1 MLPAVAEHLSIEQQG
16 RIGLI
21 RLDRPPANAMDL
33 DLLRE
38 IPEALDEIAATDAGA
53 FVLTGRPGF
62 FSAGLDLKVAP
73 TLDTAGQDE
82 MVMGVNRMAA
92 TLYGLDRPLVAAVTG
107 HAIAGG
113 LIAALCADYR
123 VGSTEGKLGLTE
135 LRVGVPYPACA
146 IAVVNAELSA
156 PVARR
161 LALEANLIEPPE
173 ALAWQIVDE
182 LVAPDAVL
190 SRALEVAEEL
200 AAMPAQAY
208 AIVKRQIRGAQAD
221 EMRRIVEEEDDPL
234 LGKWLAGEA
243 ADAAAAVLRGD
254 S

>member
-1 MLPAVAEHLSIEQQG
+1 MSARHVTIEQQG

-38 IPEALDEIAATDAGA
+38 IPEALEEIANTDAAA
-53 FVLTGRPGF
+53 FVLTGRPGY

-73 TLDTAGQDE
+73 TLDAAGQDE

-92 TLYGLDRPLVAAVTG
+92 ALYGLERPLVAAVTG

-135 LRVGVPYPACA
+135 LRVGVPYPAVA
-146 IAVVNAELSA
+146 IAVVNAELAA

-161 LALEANLIEPPE
+161 LALEANLLEPPE
-173 ALAWQIVDE
+173 ALTWQIVDE
-182 LVAPDAVL
+182 LAEPESVL
-190 SRALEVAEEL
+190 PRALEVAEEF
-200 AAMPAQAY
+200 ASMPAAAY
-208 AIVKRQIRGAQAD
+208 ATVKRQVRGAQAD
-221 EMRRIVEEEDDPL
+221 EMRRIVDQEDDPL
-234 LGKWLAGEA
+234 LGSWLGEETAEA
-243 ADAAAAVLRGD
+243 ASAVLRGD
-254 S
+254 A